1 MSLGATSDDRASAA
15 RSGLLA
21 GSTLVA
27 AGLAVGQ
34 VLGYVLNVV
43 GARTLGPSGYGEL
56 SALLGLVLIGNVVA
70 LAVQTVSSRRTSVGS
85 DDAPR
90 LDPLGIRFGAAEAT
104 VALVLVPVLAYLVKV
119 DVVALGAL
127 SLAFLPMTAAGVAL
141 GVVQGDGRFP
151 RLALQYAALAGIR
164 TGLALVALVLW
175 HDVRAVG
182 LGLLLGAVLA
192 WWVVSGLGGAG
203 RWTRARPSRV
213 MTTETLHVSHALVAM
228 FTFTSFDV
236 LVARALQDSEPAGQ
250 YAAGAILV
258 KIAFWL
264 PQAVVVAAFPQMST
278 RESGALRRAALLVA
292 ALGATLVLGA
302 AVLGPSVVP
311 PVLGPGYDVAASHA
325 WLFVLVGVLES
336 LAYLV
341 VFDRLASRDR
351 NAVWTVWAAV
361 LLVAVLATSVGRS
374 PVALAWVLASVS
386 LVLCVAGLLVP
397 RREGPPEPLED

>member
-1 MSLGATSDDRASAA
+1 
-15 RSGLLA
+15 
-21 GSTLVA
+21 
-27 AGLAVGQ
+27 
-34 VLGYVLNVV
+34 
-43 GARTLGPSGYGEL
+43 
-56 SALLGLVLIGNVVA
+56 
-70 LAVQTVSSRRTSVGS
+70 
-85 DDAPR
+85 
-90 LDPLGIRFGAAEAT
+90 
-104 VALVLVPVLAYLVKV
+104 
-119 DVVALGAL
+119 
-127 SLAFLPMTAAGVAL
+127 
-141 GVVQGDGRFP
+141 
-151 RLALQYAALAGIR
+151 
-164 TGLALVALVLW
+164 
-175 HDVRAVG
+175 
-182 LGLLLGAVLA
+182 
-192 WWVVSGLGGAG
+192 
-203 RWTRARPSRV
+203 

-264 PQAVVVAAFPQMST
+264 PQAVVVAAFPLMST